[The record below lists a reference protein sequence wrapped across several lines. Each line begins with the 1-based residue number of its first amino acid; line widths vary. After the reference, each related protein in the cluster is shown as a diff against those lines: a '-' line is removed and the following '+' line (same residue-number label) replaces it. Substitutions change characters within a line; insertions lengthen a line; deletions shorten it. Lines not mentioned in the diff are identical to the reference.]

1 MGNTWVKPYRLP
13 QIPGF
18 SSLSSLLT
26 SIFLSQ
32 WLALFLLSTLHE
44 DMKLLR
50 EEEELGV
57 RRDLGSQVTPN
68 EPMAVGTVVA

>member
-1 MGNTWVKPYRLP
+1 
-13 QIPGF
+13 
-18 SSLSSLLT
+18 
-26 SIFLSQ
+26 
-32 WLALFLLSTLHE
+32 
-44 DMKLLR
+44 MKLLR